1 VVTEVNL
8 ALDERGRDLMTHEVT
23 PTHGAVKMLH
33 AYAVDEKGER
43 QEASSIRTGEVR
55 FRNLQVGSRTV
66 LQYIHYMPAPRFLPG
81 AFMSA
86 WYFQSAGRQH
96 EDSTWVL
103 VLPRGRHFHE
113 QITGAVEE
121 KRSEDGDREVHVYH
135 AAHTAPIVQEPNM
148 PPVNDLAARVEVSTV
163 ESWDDYVRWE
173 RGLLA
178 DAFYTNPALDA
189 LVDRLTKDAKTPRE
203 KLERVFRHVTQE
215 IRYQQDYE
223 TNIAGVRP
231 HGAPSV
237 IERGYGDC
245 KDKAVLLIE
254 MARHLGIRLSFAIL
268 RVTPHGQVSREVPH
282 QQFDHAIAYVP
293 VQPGFDKPMFL
304 DPTSDGLDLGN
315 LRGDDQGALA
325 LVLDPD
331 KGEWSFI
338 PIPYQ
343 GPELEY
349 DHHKIRLD
357 VKSPAEALLSDEMT
371 LRGHPAM
378 TMRHVL
384 RNEGQAAQVYSAI
397 ASALFSGATVRSA
410 KSEGKEDIVR
420 PLSIS
425 LDLDAS
431 QSLRPEDDHF
441 RLTLPGKFS
450 LSSTIPLNTRETPMR
465 FGPPDSTTYDIDAS
479 VPDGFQVTHTPP
491 DFTVDNSCFHVSR
504 KAKVEGRKL
513 NVRLEFTRRCTDVA
527 IADYAPYRDAVREV
541 TRKLD
546 DDLLF
551 AKTSTKALPAR
562 KR

>member
-1 VVTEVNL
+1 
-8 ALDERGRDLMTHEVT
+8 
-23 PTHGAVKMLH
+23 
-33 AYAVDEKGER
+33 
-43 QEASSIRTGEVR
+43 
-55 FRNLQVGSRTV
+55 
-66 LQYIHYMPAPRFLPG
+66 
-81 AFMSA
+81 
-86 WYFQSAGRQH
+86 
-96 EDSTWVL
+96 
-103 VLPRGRHFHE
+103 
-113 QITGAVEE
+113 
-121 KRSEDGDREVHVYH
+121 
-135 AAHTAPIVQEPNM
+135 M

-173 RGLLA
+173 RGLLT

-189 LVDRLTKDAKTPRE
+189 LVDRLTEDAKTPRE

-223 TNIAGVRP
+223 TNVAGVRP

-268 RVTPHGQVSREVPH
+268 RTTPMGQVPREVPH
-282 QQFDHAIAYVP
+282 QQFNHAIVYVP

-315 LRGDDQGALA
+315 LRGDDQGALS

-343 GPELEY
+343 APELEY

-357 VKSPAEALLSDEMT
+357 VKSPAEAILLDDMT
-371 LRGHPAM
+371 LRGQPAM

-397 ASALFSGATVRSA
+397 ASSLFSGATVRSA
-410 KSEGKEDIVR
+410 KSEGKEDIVK
-420 PLSIS
+420 PLQIS

-431 QSLRPEDDHF
+431 QSLRPEDDHY
-441 RLTLPGKFS
+441 RLTLPGKFE

-465 FGPPDSTTYDIDAS
+465 LGPPDSTTYDIDAT
-479 VPDGFQVTHTPP
+479 VPDGFQVTHAPP
-491 DFTVDNSCFHVSR
+491 DFTVDSACFRVSR
-504 KAKVEGRKL
+504 KAKLEGRKL
-513 NVRLEFTRRCTDVA
+513 AVHLDFTRRCTDLA
-527 IADYAPYRDAVREV
+527 IADYATYRDAVREV

-551 AKTSTKALPAR
+551 ARAPGKAAPNR
-562 KR
+562 KH